1 LNLSVE
7 MCGLIW
13 IVVEGSGVV
22 EDTGLSTFVVF
33 YAVRD
38 RYITQVNGIAFSTK
52 VRQTKIRD
60 SK

>member
-1 LNLSVE
+1 